1 MQNNDMKIFNIE
13 IRKALPTEQ
22 ELKRDILEKVEQNA
36 KAGLVHARLE
46 FRHHLFLLDEAPQ
59 RNRTEA
65 EIKGYRDAIERD
77 EKTIDNF
84 NNQLRAIE
92 YERRSF

>member
-1 MQNNDMKIFNIE
+1 MKIFNYE
-13 IRKALPTEQ
+13 IRRVLPEDQ
-22 ELKRDILEKVEQNA
+22 EIKHDILDKVEQNA

-46 FRHHLFLLDEAPQ
+46 LRHHLFLLDDAPQ

-65 EIKGYRDAIERD
+65 EIKGYKDAIERD

-84 NNQLRAIE
+84 NNQLKAID
-92 YERRSF
+92 YERKN

>member
-1 MQNNDMKIFNIE
+1 MKIFNYE
-13 IRKALPTEQ
+13 IRKALPEDQ
-22 ELKRDILEKVEQNA
+22 EIKHGILEKVEQNA

-46 FRHHLFLLDEAPQ
+46 LRHHLFLLEEAPQ
-59 RNRTEA
+59 RQRTEA
-65 EIKGYRDAIERD
+65 EIKGYKDAIERD

-92 YERRSF
+92 YERKI

>member
-1 MQNNDMKIFNIE
+1 MKIFNYE
-13 IRKALPTEQ
+13 IRRVLPEDQ
-22 ELKRDILEKVEQNA
+22 EIKRDILDKVEQNA

-46 FRHHLFLLDEAPQ
+46 LRHHSFLLDEAPQ

-65 EIKGYRDAIERD
+65 EIKGYKDAIERD

-92 YERRSF
+92 YERKT

>member
-1 MQNNDMKIFNIE
+1 MKIFNIE
-13 IRKALPTEQ
+13 FRKVLPTDQ

-46 FRHHLFLLDEAPQ
+46 LRHHSFLLDEAPK

-65 EIKGYRDAIERD
+65 EIKGYKDAIERD

-92 YERRSF
+92 YERKN

>member
-1 MQNNDMKIFNIE
+1 MRIFNYE
-13 IRKALPTEQ
+13 IRKVLPTDQ
-22 ELKRDILEKVEQNA
+22 ELKQGILEKLEQNA

-46 FRHHLFLLDEAPQ
+46 LRHHLFLLDDAPQ

-65 EIKGYRDAIERD
+65 EKKGYKDAIERD

-92 YERRSF
+92 YERKN

>member
-1 MQNNDMKIFNIE
+1 MKIFNYE
-13 IRKALPTEQ
+13 IRRVLPEDQ
-22 ELKRDILEKVEQNA
+22 EIKRDILDKVEQNA

-46 FRHHLFLLDEAPQ
+46 LRHHSFLLDEAPQ

-65 EIKGYRDAIERD
+65 EIKGYKDAIERD
-77 EKTIDNF
+77 EKAIDNF

-92 YERRSF
+92 YERTN

>member
-1 MQNNDMKIFNIE
+1 MKIFNYE
-13 IRKALPTEQ
+13 IRKVLPNDQ
-22 ELKRDILEKVEQNA
+22 ELKHDILDKVEQNA

-46 FRHHLFLLDEAPQ
+46 LRHHLFLLDGAPQ
-59 RNRTEA
+59 KQRTEA
-65 EIKGYRDAIERD
+65 EIKGYKDAIERD

-92 YERRSF
+92 YERKT

>member
-1 MQNNDMKIFNIE
+1 MKIFNYE
-13 IRKALPTEQ
+13 IRKALPEDQ
-22 ELKRDILEKVEQNA
+22 EIKHGILEKVEQNA

-46 FRHHLFLLDEAPQ
+46 LRHHLFLLEEAPQ
-59 RNRTEA
+59 RQRTEA
-65 EIKGYRDAIERD
+65 EIKGYKDAIERD

-92 YERRSF
+92 YERTN

>member
-1 MQNNDMKIFNIE
+1 MKIFNYE
-13 IRKALPTEQ
+13 IRRVLPEDQ
-22 ELKRDILEKVEQNA
+22 EIKHDILDKVEQNA

-46 FRHHLFLLDEAPQ
+46 LRHHSFLLDEAPK

-65 EIKGYRDAIERD
+65 EIKGYKDAIERD

-84 NNQLRAIE
+84 KNQLRAIE
-92 YERRSF
+92 YERTN